1 MRSDAMISDPRASV
15 QIAPPGADP
24 REYTQQTRGG
34 GRGRGGRGRGRR
46 GGDRDDVGKKSGMDI
61 D

>member
-34 GRGRGGRGRGRR
+34 GRGRSSRGRGGKR
-46 GGDRDDVGKKSGMDI
+46 GGSKRNDMDI
-61 D
+61 L